1 MKRMRNILKTINAL
15 FILLVISAVCYGQN
29 KNTIDI
35 IPLPT
40 KYEISAG
47 SFSITSETK
56 IYIDQNNPEVTRIA
70 EMLSQR
76 FKKAAGFA
84 IVISKIPGKD
94 IPKNSIYFKL
104 SGGDSS
110 LGSEGY
116 LLSAKNNNL
125 VITASEPAGLFY
137 GMQTILQLLPAEIE
151 SESVLKNV
159 TWKIP
164 SIEIADK
171 PRFQWRG
178 MHLDVGRHFM
188 PVEFIKKYIDGLAM
202 HKLNVFHW
210 HLTEDQGWR
219 IEIKRYPLLTSVG
232 GFRNGTIIGH
242 PPGSGN
248 DSIRYGGF
256 YTQEQIKE
264 IVKYAQERFITIIPE
279 IEMPGHS
286 SAAIAAYPQLSCF
299 PDESTKIPDNS
310 PWAGP
315 REGKQVQQSWGV
327 FEDVYCPSEYT
338 FKFLENVLDEV
349 MELFPS
355 KYIHIGG
362 DECPK
367 EAWKRSEFCQKLI
380 KDKNLKDENGLQ
392 SYFIQR
398 IEKYLN
404 SKGRKTIGWDEILE
418 GGLAPNATVMS
429 WRGEDGGIA
438 AAKMGH
444 NVIMT
449 PIQSLYFWT
458 YQGDPKTEPLAA
470 EGYIALK
477 KVYQYE
483 PVPKAL
489 SPEDAKYVLGAQGCA
504 WTEYMESPKKVE
516 YMVFPRISALA
527 ELAWSPKKDRNWESF
542 SMRMGKQF
550 KRYDYLGIN
559 YAKTPLDINIGE
571 KN

>member
-1 MKRMRNILKTINAL
+1 MKKMRNILKAINLLFAL
-15 FILLVISAVCYGQN
+15 LIITAACYGQN
-29 KNTIDI
+29 KSTIDI
-35 IPLPT
+35 IPLPA

-47 SFSITSETK
+47 SFNINSDTK
-56 IYIDQNNPEVTRIA
+56 IYINQDNPEVTRIA
-70 EMLSQR
+70 QMLSQK
-76 FKKAAGFA
+76 FKKAAGFP
-84 IVISKIPGKD
+84 IVISKITGKD
-94 IPKNSIYFKL
+94 VTKNSIYFKL
-104 SGGDSS
+104 IRDDSA
-110 LGSEGY
+110 LGNEGY
-116 LLSAKNNNL
+116 LISAKADKL
-125 VITASEPAGLFY
+125 VVTASKPAGLFY

-164 SIEIADK
+164 TIEIADK

-188 PVEFIKKYIDGLAM
+188 PVAFIKKYIDGLAM
-202 HKLNVFHW
+202 HKLNIFHW

-219 IEIKRYPLLTSVG
+219 IEIKKYPLLTSVG

-242 PPGSGN
+242 PPGTGN
-248 DSIRYGGF
+248 DNTRYGGF

-367 EAWKRSEFCQKLI
+367 EAWKRSEFCQQLI
-380 KDKNLKDENGLQ
+380 KDKYLKDENGLQ

-438 AAKMGH
+438 AAKMAH

-504 WTEYMESPKKVE
+504 WTEYMENPKKVE
-516 YMVFPRISALA
+516 YMVLPRISALA
-527 ELAWSPKKDRNWESF
+527 ELAWSPKKDRNWDSF

-550 KRYDYLGIN
+550 KRFDYLNIN
-559 YAKTPLDINIGE
+559 YAKIPLDINIE
-571 KN
+571 END